1 MTMDG
6 SMDNSS
12 ISSDSTQGDECQEVR
27 TLFVSG
33 LPMDTKPREIYL
45 MFRGYKGYQGSLLKL
60 TGKEGKKATPVAFV
74 TFENRENAEVSKSE
88 LQGVRFDPELP
99 TTIRIE
105 FAKANT
111 KVTKPTTV
119 KATNIILPGSP
130 GIPSPTFPTF
140 DLSTGLFTT
149 ADAQWPAHST
159 NFTDINGN
167 HITALPQ
174 QLHPGITTLPM
185 HSPLM
190 AYMSPLDRLSTLS
203 MSLPHSLATPV
214 SIASQ
219 AHPMIQNSMMP
230 NMSDGTPPCTTLF
243 VANLGYNTTEDELKG
258 LFGRI
263 PSFRR
268 LKMLRNKGTTP
279 VAFVEYSDLMASI
292 HAKALLSGQMLFTS
306 ENGGIRI
313 EFARNR
319 MGEVTTNMI
328 PITAA

>member
-119 KATNIILPGSP
+119 KATNII
-130 GIPSPTFPTF
+130 
-140 DLSTGLFTT
+140 
-149 ADAQWPAHST
+149 
-159 NFTDINGN
+159 
-167 HITALPQ
+167 
-174 QLHPGITTLPM
+174 
-185 HSPLM
+185 
-190 AYMSPLDRLSTLS
+190 
-203 MSLPHSLATPV
+203 
-214 SIASQ
+214 
-219 AHPMIQNSMMP
+219 
-230 NMSDGTPPCTTLF
+230 
-243 VANLGYNTTEDELKG
+243 
-258 LFGRI
+258 
-263 PSFRR
+263 
-268 LKMLRNKGTTP
+268 
-279 VAFVEYSDLMASI
+279 
-292 HAKALLSGQMLFTS
+292 
-306 ENGGIRI
+306 
-313 EFARNR
+313 
-319 MGEVTTNMI
+319 
-328 PITAA
+328 